1 MVQLALTPIRE
12 HARLSSASVLLCVPS
27 GGHSW
32 CGIDVTLN
40 LEEAT

>member
-1 MVQLALTPIRE
+1 MAQLALRE